1 MGCLVAMGHTHVAR
15 AGDEVEQLLVCGNFH
30 TDEGCL
36 KKSTIT
42 PLYIDRSALTTTLT
56 SKNRHMAGFITC

>member
-42 PLYIDRSALTTTLT
+42 PLCIDTSALTQHLQQKTGTWPV
-56 SKNRHMAGFITC
+56 S